1 MKIQHKKFAVVLR
14 VTLLSSCIFLLSCA
28 EFNKGRDQER
38 LKDIIDPN
46 LGLTREQFKNGLTGV
61 NGDKSKNTKASS
73 AEPSIPEASEILAT
87 PPAPEAL
94 PDKLISLSV
103 TEDVPLKDVLMELS
117 RLAEIDMEIDPGIS
131 GGIILRVK
139 DRPFKDVLER
149 VVALGGLRYNS
160 KNGVMRVERD
170 FPYQEIYKVD
180 FLNITRSNDSTT
192 SVDTKGLSSSD
203 TSSTSSATGTSS
215 TITNKSTDDVWESVE
230 KALKNILSFTEAA
243 NSTSTTGASTASANS
258 TDNLQINK
266 PAGVISVIATQKQHQ
281 SIKNYLDSVKEQVSS
296 QVLIEAKI
304 VEVTLDDE
312 YKSGID
318 WGTLSDRN
326 LGLKITGKFTGDI
339 SSSADFL
346 TIGAVSG
353 SGGNLSSAVS
363 FTESFGTSRTLSS
376 PRLNAINNQ
385 EAILTFVKNEV
396 YYKLDV
402 TEETDGTGATATT
415 SAKVSSTLKTA
426 PIGVILSIQPS
437 INQETQEITMHVR
450 PTLSVKTGTVR
461 DPAVDITVAKINQTA
476 TTQQTID
483 SSIPEIETKSLD
495 SILKIH
501 SGEVM
506 VIGGLMKDTN
516 TNTDKGVPFLNRTP
530 MFGNLFKSK
539 VQTNSTVETIIFIKA
554 TIVPTRGVAEADKK
568 IYKTY
573 MKNDP
578 HPLAF

>member
-1 MKIQHKKFAVVLR
+1 MKIQYKKMGLIRR
-14 VTLLSSCIFLLSCA
+14 VTLLSSCILLLSCA
-28 EFNKGRDQER
+28 EFNKGRDAER
-38 LKDIIDPN
+38 LKDIIDPT
-46 LGLTREQFKNGLTGV
+46 LGMTREQFKNGL
-61 NGDKSKNTKASS
+61 NGSTDKAKKEINS
-73 AEPSIPEASEILAT
+73 EPKIPEASEILAA

-117 RLAEIDMEIDPGIS
+117 RLAEVDMEIDPGIT
-131 GGIILRVK
+131 GGIIFRVK
-139 DRPFKDVLER
+139 DRPFKEVLER
-149 VVALGGLRYNS
+149 VVALSGLRYTS

-170 FPYQEIYKVD
+170 LPYQSNYKVD

-192 SVDTKGLSSSD
+192 SVDTKGLSSGD
-203 TSSTSSATGTSS
+203 STSSSTATGTSS

-230 KALKNILSFTEAA
+230 KAIKNMLNFTATN
-243 NSTSTTGASTASANS
+243 NSTSASSGSSTTATGSTSDSA
-258 TDNLQINK
+258 LQINK
-266 PAGVISVIATQKQHQ
+266 PAGVMSIIATEAQHK
-281 SIKNYLDSVKEQVSS
+281 SIKAYLDKVKEQVSA

-318 WGTLSDRN
+318 WGTLADKN
-326 LGLKITGKFTGDI
+326 LGIKISGNFKGGI
-339 SSSADFL
+339 SSTADFL
-346 TIGAVSG
+346 TLSA
-353 SGGNLSSAVS
+353 GGDKSRNLTSAVS
-363 FTESFGTSRTLSS
+363 LTEKFGVSRTLSS
-376 PRLNAINNQ
+376 PRVNAINNQ
-385 EAILTFVKNEV
+385 EAVLTFVKNEV

-402 TEETDGTGATATT
+402 TEQTDGTGATATT

-437 INQETQEITMHVR
+437 INLETQEITMHVR

-495 SILKIH
+495 SILKIR

-506 VIGGLMKDTN
+506 VIGGLMKN
-516 TNTDKGVPFLNRTP
+516 TATSEDNGVPFVNRAP
-530 MFGNLFKSK
+530 IFGNLFKSK
-539 VQTNSTVETIIFIKA
+539 VQANNVVETVIFIKA
-554 TIVPTRGVAEADKK
+554 TIVPTGGVPSADKK
-568 IYKTY
+568 TYQTY
-573 MKNDP
+573 MKDDP